1 LVGFIEISWFRP
13 PAWPDPIRKKASW
26 PTSRFHQVQMSFEFE
41 HGGHMTTGHIFI
53 AASLDGYI
61 ARKSGELDW
70 LMKQT
75 TADEDHG
82 WDAFMGAVD
91 GLVMGR
97 GTFEKVLT
105 FGDWPQSP
113 F

>member
-1 LVGFIEISWFRP
+1 
-13 PAWPDPIRKKASW
+13 
-26 PTSRFHQVQMSFEFE
+26 
-41 HGGHMTTGHIFI
+41 MTTGHIFI

-82 WDAFMGAVD
+82 WDAFMEAVD

-105 FGDWPQSP
+105 FGDWPYTKPAVVMSRTLTDRDVP
-113 F
+113 GELADKVRLTRLDPPDVMTMLEGEGWR